1 MGNSMP
7 LSLVASWVVF
17 FGFVNTHQRHARHFR
32 GESQGY
38 LRALQASVLLGSLV
52 GLGLLG
58 YYFTQVAWYMP
69 IALFAIGSLVGGA
82 SVWCA
87 GCKNQSAWHEHLLAG
102 LPQRSGLFSSF
113 MVSTPNIA
121 VKRDAPKAARLL
133 AGTLGINRHVR
144 IAHRKK
150 PCLCTRSPE
159 CTFRIPND

>member
-1 MGNSMP
+1 MAVHLNTKPPKKISSGAFMGNSMP

-87 GCKNQSAWHEHLLAG
+87 GCKNQSAWHEHGRLYWLAC
-102 LPQRSGLFSSF
+102 LSGLGFFHHSWSPPLTLRSSG
-113 MVSTPNIA
+113 TRQ
-121 VKRDAPKAARLL
+121 KRRA
-133 AGTLGINRHVR
+133 
-144 IAHRKK
+144 
-150 PCLCTRSPE
+150 C
-159 CTFRIPND
+159 

>member
-17 FGFVNTHQRHARHFR
+17 LGFVNTHQRHARHFR

-69 IALFAIGSLVGGA
+69 IALFAIGSLVGG
-82 SVWCA
+82 
-87 GCKNQSAWHEHLLAG
+87 
-102 LPQRSGLFSSF
+102 F
-113 MVSTPNIA
+113 
-121 VKRDAPKAARLL
+121 
-133 AGTLGINRHVR
+133 
-144 IAHRKK
+144 
-150 PCLCTRSPE
+150 CLVCWM
-159 CTFRIPND
+159 